1 MTQNFYGDPGGAYD
15 SNVYSIRVDHKIS
28 NSNLLFVR
36 FGRTATNGDTYPGQ
50 LKEGYGSSTLG
61 NIPGISTVV
70 SDTHTF
76 SATLVN
82 EFKLGF
88 DRTYSATTDY
98 NFGKDEE
105 SQLESTGST
114 IRAMTPPLAGC
125 RFYVRRRHSDRC
137 EQQQKP
143 VGDGPEHLPDNRQR
157 VLVRGPANIKFG
169 VDIRRLQVN
178 NLNKPLT
185 IRGSYTFDD
194 RLSGLAYANFL
205 LGYPS
210 GSTRG
215 IARPNAYTRST
226 FSGFCIQ
233 DDESPS
239 AAHAKLRFALR
250 VSDALG

>member
-88 DRTYSATTDY
+88 NRTYSATTDY
-98 NFGKDEE
+98 NFGKDVQ
-105 SQLESTGST
+105 SQLGINGIDNPGNDPAISG
-114 IRAMTPPLAGC
+114 MPLFTFSGA
-125 RFYVRRRHSDRC
+125 SDRC

-157 VLVRGPANIKFG
+157 VLVQGPAQHQ
-169 VDIRRLQVN
+169 VWRR
-178 NLNKPLT
+178 
-185 IRGSYTFDD
+185 
-194 RLSGLAYANFL
+194 
-205 LGYPS
+205 YPPPAGQQS
-210 GSTRG
+210 
-215 IARPNAYTRST
+215 
-226 FSGFCIQ
+226 
-233 DDESPS
+233 E
-239 AAHAKLRFALR
+239 
-250 VSDALG
+250 